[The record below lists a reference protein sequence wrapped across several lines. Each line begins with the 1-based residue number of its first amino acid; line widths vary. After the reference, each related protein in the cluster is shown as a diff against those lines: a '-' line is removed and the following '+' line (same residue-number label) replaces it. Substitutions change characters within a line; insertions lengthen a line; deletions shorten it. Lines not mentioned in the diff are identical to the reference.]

1 MKYNWLFKT
10 GCISMAIMLGLG
22 ARYGHVGALEPAGVI
37 MFNKA
42 QTYHIVNSNSS
53 HNLAV
58 GLFAASMVNYSKP
71 SIPFKVALLGFL
83 LGFVC
88 FVGPLYYT
96 AIAGKHQVLSKLMPV
111 GGLSMIAGWIN
122 LIFA

>member
-1 MKYNWLFKT
+1 MINMKYNWLFKT

-22 ARYGHVGALEPAGVI
+22 ARYGHTGALEPAGVI

-58 GLFAASMVNYSKP
+58 GLFAGVE
-71 SIPFKVALLGFL
+71 GFWSS
-83 LGFVC
+83 FV
-88 FVGPLYYT
+88 
-96 AIAGKHQVLSKLMPV
+96 I
-111 GGLSMIAGWIN
+111 MII
-122 LIFA
+122 LKMDFFI